1 MEVNGWLC
9 YSEAT
14 RDNVKNLDKTL
25 NLLAINDITGVLNPG
40 TIYSYRNPTNTFLVL
55 RAFLNGKYS
64 AINLIVYRP
73 TSKICNLHTIWAHRF
88 SEITL
93 VK

>member
-1 MEVNGWLC
+1 MEVSGWLC

-25 NLLAINDITGVLNPG
+25 SLLAIYDITGILTSG

-55 RAFLNGKYS
+55 RAFLNGKY
-64 AINLIVYRP
+64 AAMNLIVYCP
-73 TSKICNLHTIWAHRF
+73 QSKICTLHMFWDHKFQQIA
-88 SEITL
+88 L